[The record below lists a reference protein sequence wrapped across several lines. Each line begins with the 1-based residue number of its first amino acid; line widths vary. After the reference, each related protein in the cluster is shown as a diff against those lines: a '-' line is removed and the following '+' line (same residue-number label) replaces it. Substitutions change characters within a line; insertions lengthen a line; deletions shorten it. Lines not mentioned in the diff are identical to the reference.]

1 MARHWSEVANAPLK
15 RQGHYD
21 AATERE
27 ARLIAAREAAQ
38 MHLQGAMTPDINETL
53 PEDLAD
59 AMSAPRGLF
68 MQRSSKSPNYPG
80 YEGLAGFMAK
90 DPLNAA
96 KGYATGSVTGIGD
109 LLSAAINMQ
118 AKAYGAP
125 GRASLGDNLR
135 RMLGQD
141 PESPQGQVA
150 EMVSPGG
157 WMKGIAMLPVI
168 IRGQRMLRVGS
179 HASNSP
185 VPRLTDDR
193 PLYVAQEA
201 DSDYKRAHN
210 YDVFV
215 SEDAVVKDMIDEDIR
230 MLYYDE
236 VPIDDIRRRHPGVDV
251 LRGDNNTSLVLNPS
265 KATLVPVD
273 PQAMGMKAANAGF
286 RRVGKAFDMMNPTAD
301 EKLFMDLADAQRGAP
316 EMAMLR
322 AQGSAGGG
330 LLGVALEHTGDLT
343 HRMAEPYAIGASM
356 GYEYVQPKV
365 KRVLGLLRSGYGFER
380 EVMEN
385 AASNS
390 KFWGLS
396 QDEYWDRLKPLLKEY
411 ADAHRSLPVYNPMQ
425 RAARDA
431 AVAIGE
437 GDYATARRRLE
448 RLEKVLDEGPEAWE
462 KAASQISVVATK
474 AHNAGPVPEG
484 YLRFRHFGKYDV
496 DTLKVEKFGTGIK
509 GAERARGSKPVISLY
524 PDKGF
529 IKERDLGNHEYVIDI
544 PMDQMYNAN
553 ADPLGLKALAQEP
566 SGSFRVIDGKMVP
579 TGTRLDM
586 NKYEDLIKEKGFLGY
601 YTPDADGNL
610 KGQARVFHDIEI
622 R

>member
-1 MARHWSEVANAPLK
+1 MADRDTYRRMARHWSEIANAPLK
-15 RQGHYD
+15 RQDHYD
-21 AATERE
+21 AATER
-27 ARLIAAREAAQ
+27 ASRLAAAREAAN

-118 AKAYGAP
+118 AMGYGAP
-125 GRASLGDNLR
+125 GRASLGDDLR
-135 RMLGQD
+135 RLFGQD
-141 PESPQGQVA
+141 PDSPQGQVA
-150 EMVSPGG
+150 EVASPGG
-157 WMKGIAMLPVI
+157 
-168 IRGQRMLRVGS
+168 
-179 HASNSP
+179 
-185 VPRLTDDR
+185 
-193 PLYVAQEA
+193 
-201 DSDYKRAHN
+201 
-210 YDVFV
+210 
-215 SEDAVVKDMIDEDIR
+215 
-230 MLYYDE
+230 
-236 VPIDDIRRRHPGVDV
+236 V
-251 LRGDNNTSLVLNPS
+251 LKIL
-265 KATLVPVD
+265 
-273 PQAMGMKAANAGF
+273 AAPFLGF
-286 RRVGKAFDMMNPTAD
+286 RRVGKAFDMMNPTAE
-301 EKLFMDLADAQRGAP
+301 EKLFMGLADAQRGRP
-316 EMAMLR
+316 ERAMLR
-322 AQGSAGGG
+322 AQERAGGG
-330 LLGVALEHTGDLT
+330 LLNVALEHTGDLT

-356 GYEYVQPKV
+356 GYEYVKPKV

-390 KFWGLS
+390 KFWGMS
-396 QDEYWDRLKPLLKEY
+396 QDEYWDTLKPLLKEY
-411 ADAHRSLPVYNPMQ
+411 ADAHRSLPAYNPMQ

-437 GDYATARRRLE
+437 GHYATARRRLE

-462 KAASQISVVATK
+462 KAASQISVVATM
-474 AHNAGPVPEG
+474 AHNAGPVPDG

-529 IKERDLGNHEYVIDI
+529 IKEQGLGNHEYVIDI
-544 PMDQMYNAN
+544 PMDKMYNAN
-553 ADPLGLKALAQEP
+553 TDPLGLKALAQES

-586 NKYEDLIKEKGFLGY
+586 NKYEDLIKEKGFFGY